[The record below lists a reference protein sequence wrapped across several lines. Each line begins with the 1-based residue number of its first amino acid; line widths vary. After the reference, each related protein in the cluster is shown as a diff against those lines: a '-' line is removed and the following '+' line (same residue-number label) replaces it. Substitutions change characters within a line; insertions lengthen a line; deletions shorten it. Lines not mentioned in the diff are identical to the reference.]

1 MCRINGSCESH
12 TEQKAASCPWESIAG
27 RQANPRY
34 VACASIIK
42 TAAATRE
49 AVMSILWRGD
59 KDL

>member
-1 MCRINGSCESH
+1 MPDKSCESH
-12 TEQKAASCPWESIAG
+12 TERKAASRSWESITG

-34 VACASIIK
+34 VACISIIK

-49 AVMSILWRGD
+49 AIMSILWRGD